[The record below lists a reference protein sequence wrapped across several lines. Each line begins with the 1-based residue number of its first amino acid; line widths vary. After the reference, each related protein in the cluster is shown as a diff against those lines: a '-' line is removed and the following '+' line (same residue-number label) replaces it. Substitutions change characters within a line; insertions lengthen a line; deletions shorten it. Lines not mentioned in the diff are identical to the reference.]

1 VSKSYLQGRLNV
13 SLTANSPFSK
23 YIKARTTT
31 TLPSMI
37 TEQNNFITARSF
49 GVSLSY
55 SFSGGQ
61 RINLRRD
68 RSLNSTDQS
77 TGVQ

>member
-1 VSKSYLQGRLNV
+1 
-13 SLTANSPFSK
+13 
-23 YIKARTTT
+23 
-31 TLPSMI
+31 MI